1 MVSHRAMIVARSFL
15 ATLFLATAAANA
27 DAQARDATTAQ
38 ALFDRAKELM
48 SAGKAAEACP
58 KFAESQKLDP
68 GLGTL
73 LNLAACYETVGRF
86 ASAWSTFLEA
96 ESAARS
102 ERHQEGIRISR
113 ERAAALVPKLSRLVV
128 SVSGE
133 QPPGLEITRDGVP
146 IGPAQLGEAMP
157 ADPGKHTIV
166 ATAPGRAPYQ
176 TEVTLAEA
184 GATVEAK
191 IPELA
196 VLPRESAPAFAA
208 PPPKP
213 APVTPVEPRGGLSPQ
228 RYAAIGA
235 GAVGLTGV
243 VVGSIF
249 GLQSKSKR
257 DDAES
262 HCSAGECRDQAGVDL
277 REEARS
283 AGNVSTVAFIVGGVG
298 LAGGAV
304 LWFTGGN
311 STGSSTGLLVA
322 PGSVAVRARF

>member
-1 MVSHRAMIVARSFL
+1 MVSYRAVIVARSVL
-15 ATLFLATAAANA
+15 ATLFVATAAANA
-27 DAQARDATTAQ
+27 NAQARDATTAQ

-96 ESAARS
+96 ESAART

-113 ERAAALVPKLSRLVV
+113 ERAAALVPKLAKLVV

-146 IGPAQLGEAMP
+146 IGAAQLGEAVP

-176 TEVTLAEA
+176 TEVALDQP
-184 GATVEAK
+184 GVTVEVK

-196 VLPRESAPAFAA
+196 LAPQESAPALAA
-208 PPPKP
+208 PPPRP
-213 APVTPVEPRGGLSPQ
+213 APVTPVEPAQGLSSQ
-228 RYAAIGA
+228 RYAAIA
-235 GAVGLTGV
+235 SGAVGLAGV

-249 GLQSKSKR
+249 GLKSKSKR

-262 HCSAGECRDQAGVDL
+262 HCSGGECRDQAGVDL

-283 AGNVSTVAFIVGGVG
+283 AGNVSTIAFIVGGAG

-311 STGSSTGLLVA
+311 STSASTGLLLA
-322 PGSVAVRARF
+322 PGSVAVRTRF